1 MSLKIMQNV
10 GILKKKLGPLEVS
23 LGISFGSM
31 GLHSIFDF
39 LKKRKELIIFKKPFE
54 RFQKIHFPTSFF
66 V

>member
-10 GILKKKLGPLEVS
+10 GILKKKIGPLEVS

-39 LKKRKELIIFKKPFE
+39 F
-54 RFQKIHFPTSFF
+54 
-66 V
+66 